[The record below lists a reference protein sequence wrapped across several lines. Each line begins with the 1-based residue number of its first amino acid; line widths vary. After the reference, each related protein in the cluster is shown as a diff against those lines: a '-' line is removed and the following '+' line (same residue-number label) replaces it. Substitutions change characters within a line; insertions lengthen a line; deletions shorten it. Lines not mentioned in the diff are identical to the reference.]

1 MNLWKIEPFDLPS
14 TDRTAQPKQIV
25 AIEIAYGNGK
35 VAVLEE
41 GYSSLTLAIDYYDS
55 TGEKRSY
62 LQDRVDSG
70 IIASKAIAM
79 GLEGDAVQQFV
90 QNCMDVIVKDLI
102 GGATKVE
109 RCAALT
115 ELALMF
121 GQVVLPVE
129 EQTGII

>member
-1 MNLWKIEPFDLPS
+1 MFLWKIEPFAIPS
-14 TDRTAQPKQIV
+14 TDRTQPPKQIV
-25 AIEIAYGNGK
+25 AIEIGYSNGK
-35 VAVLEE
+35 VPVLDT
-41 GYSSLTLAIDYYDS
+41 GYSSLSLVIDYYDS

-79 GLEGDAVQQFV
+79 GLEGDAVEQFV
-90 QNCMDVIVKDLI
+90 QNCMDAIVKNLI
-102 GGATKVE
+102 GGATRAE

-129 EQTGII
+129 EQTGTL